1 MIILGLD
8 PGIALTGYGV
18 ISVQGNSYRVLAY
31 DAIETPSR
39 LAHPLRLKLL
49 FDELKSLCHK
59 YQPREAAIEQ
69 LFFSRNA
76 STAFTVGQ
84 ARGVAL
90 LAVAEAGAEVFEYT
104 PLQVKSTITGS
115 GRASK
120 QQVQFMV
127 RALLGLPAIPKP
139 DDIADALAIAI
150 CHCHLRGSVLK

>member
-1 MIILGLD
+1 LIILGLD

-49 FDELKSLCHK
+49 FGTLKSLCHK

-69 LFFSRNA
+69 LFFSRNV

-127 RALLGLPAIPKP
+127 RALLGLPAVPKP
-139 DDIADALAIAI
+139 DDVADALAIAI

>member
-1 MIILGLD
+1 LIILGLD